1 MIELMC
7 DTQVIEYMDG
17 EEVLPPTDHKDW
29 DDTMKTVR
37 MVRPSELKKIMQE
50 RRVEEQ
56 KKKEEA
62 EAAAAAAKG
71 GKGAKKP
78 AKPPADAPAE
88 EEVVVDM
95 SEECNTELVDTI
107 KSPEH
112 RDAEGVEGL

>member
-1 MIELMC
+1 MC

-17 EEVLPPTDHKDW
+17 EEVLPPGEFKDW

-37 MVRPSELKKIMQE
+37 LVRPSELKKIMQE
-50 RRVEEQ
+50 RRIEEQ

-78 AKPPADAPAE
+78 AKPADVPQE

-107 KSPEH
+107 KPPEH